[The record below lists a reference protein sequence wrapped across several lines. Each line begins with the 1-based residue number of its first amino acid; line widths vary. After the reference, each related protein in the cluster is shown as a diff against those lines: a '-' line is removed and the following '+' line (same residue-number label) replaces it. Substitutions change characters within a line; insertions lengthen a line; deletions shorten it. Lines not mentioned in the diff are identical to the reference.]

1 MFLPVFEANF
11 SNAASD
17 VPGEKKRNKEEIEK
31 NKNKKKSAKQS
42 GRLCHNYIKKNKIK
56 MKE

>member
-11 SNAASD
+11 SNAFF
-17 VPGEKKRNKEEIEK
+17 PGEKKRNKEEIEK

>member
-11 SNAASD
+11 SNVASD

-31 NKNKKKSAKQS
+31 NKNKKKISETVRPTLSQ
-42 GRLCHNYIKKNKIK
+42 LY
-56 MKE
+56 